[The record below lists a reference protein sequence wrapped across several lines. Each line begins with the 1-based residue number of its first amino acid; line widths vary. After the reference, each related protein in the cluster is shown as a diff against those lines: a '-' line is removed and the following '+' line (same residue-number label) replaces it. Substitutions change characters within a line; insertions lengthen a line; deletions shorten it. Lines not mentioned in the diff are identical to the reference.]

1 MGNQELGGRARRVL
15 EVIVAQYIRRGE
27 PVGSKAVSERLPE
40 SVSSA
45 TIRNSMAELEAAG
58 YLAHPHVSAGRIP
71 TEKAYR
77 YYVDSMLGASRLKA
91 ALAEFIDR
99 ALGSEQ
105 DAPERLMAKTSHV
118 LAQVSGNVGLVLG
131 PAPDEKV
138 LEHIHFVK
146 LPERRALAVIVSK
159 PDLVENKVIHV
170 EEDLPQEELD
180 RIAQYLNGEF
190 RGWSLRTIRMEI
202 FQRLEEMKAL
212 CDRLLSNAARLFVWG
227 ALAEPEPGQVFV
239 EGTAAFLGRPEFE
252 DAARIKELLSTF
264 EEKTRLVE
272 ILNQCMASTA
282 PGVRV
287 FIGRENPTSEMQDCA
302 LILAPYR
309 YRSRVVGTLGVV
321 GPMRMEYDHAITTV
335 DYVARLCSKLLSTN

>member
-1 MGNQELGGRARRVL
+1 MRSEELDGRARRVL
-15 EVIVAQYIRRGE
+15 AVIVAQYILGGE
-27 PVGSKAVSERLPE
+27 PVGSKAVTARFPE

-45 TIRNSMAELEAAG
+45 TIRNCMAELEAAG
-58 YLAHPHVSAGRIP
+58 YLVHPHVSAGRIP
-71 TEKAYR
+71 TDKAYR
-77 YYVDSMLGASRLKA
+77 YYVDSMLGATRLKA
-91 ALAEFIDR
+91 ALQEFIDQ

-105 DAPERLMAKTSHV
+105 DAPERLMAKASHV
-118 LAQVSGNVGLVLG
+118 LAEVSGNVGLVLG
-131 PAPDEKV
+131 PAPDEKL

-170 EEDLPQEELD
+170 EEDLPQDELD

-190 RGWSLRTIRMEI
+190 RGWSLGTIRMEI

-212 CDRLLSNAARLFVWG
+212 CDRLLSNAARLFIWG
-227 ALAEPEPGQVFV
+227 ALAEPQPGPVFV
-239 EGTAAFLGRPEFE
+239 EGTSAFLGRPEFE
-252 DAARIKELLSTF
+252 DAQRIKELLATF
-264 EEKTRLVE
+264 EEKTRLVD
-272 ILNQCMASTA
+272 ILNACMFSSA

-287 FIGRENPTSEMQDCA
+287 LIGRENPTSEMQDCA

-321 GPMRMEYDHAITTV
+321 GPMRMEYDHTITTV
-335 DYVARLCSKLLSTN
+335 EYVAHLCSKLLSSN

>member
-1 MGNQELGGRARRVL
+1 MRNEELEDRARRVL
-15 EVIVAQYIRRGE
+15 AVIVTEYIRGGE
-27 PVGSKAVSERLPE
+27 PVGSKAVTERFPE

-45 TIRNSMAELEAAG
+45 TIRNCMAELEAAG
-58 YLAHPHVSAGRIP
+58 YLVHPHVSAGRIP
-71 TEKAYR
+71 TDKAYR
-77 YYVDSMLGASRLKA
+77 YYVDRMLGATRLET
-91 ALAEFIDR
+91 ALQEVIDHT
-99 ALGSEQ
+99 LSSEQ
-105 DAPERLMAKTSHV
+105 VEPEQLMAKTSRL
-118 LAQVSGNVGLVLG
+118 LARVSGNVGLVLG

-190 RGWSLRTIRMEI
+190 CGWSLRTIRMEI

-212 CDRLLSNAARLFVWG
+212 CDRLLSNAARLFIWG
-227 ALAEPEPGQVFV
+227 ALAEPEPGPVFLD
-239 EGTAAFLGRPEFE
+239 GTAAFLDRPEFE
-252 DAARIKELLSTF
+252 DARRIKELLATF
-264 EEKTRLVE
+264 EEKARLVK
-272 ILNQCMASTA
+272 ILNACMASSS

-287 FIGRENPTSEMQDCA
+287 FIGRENLTSEMQDCA
-302 LILAPYR
+302 LILAPFR

-321 GPMRMEYDHAITTV
+321 GPMRMEYDHAINTV
-335 DYVARLCSKLLSTN
+335 EYVAHLCSKLLSSN